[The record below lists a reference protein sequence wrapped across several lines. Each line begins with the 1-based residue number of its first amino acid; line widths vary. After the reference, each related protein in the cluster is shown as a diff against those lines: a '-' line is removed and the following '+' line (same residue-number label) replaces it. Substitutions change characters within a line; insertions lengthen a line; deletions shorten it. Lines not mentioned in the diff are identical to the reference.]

1 VIDTA
6 FTQLEPVV
14 SIKGA
19 CAALGRSRATL
30 YRSRRPTLPR
40 QARPRPVPR
49 NALAGEEQAAILGAL
64 HQARFLDRAPAEVY
78 AVLLDE
84 GTYLGSASTMYRV
97 LHANDEVR
105 ERRALATHP
114 PRKIPELLA
123 SEPNRVWSYDDTHL
137 RGPARGVWY
146 FLFAMLDIFSRYV
159 PGHIVLPA
167 EEGEAVK
174 DWIDG
179 LVRTAGP
186 NTAPLLTIH
195 ADNGGPMISKP
206 VSVLLGDLHIE
217 RSHSRPHVSNDNPYS
232 EAGFKT
238 LKYCPS
244 FPSRSAASRTPEP
257 SAPGSSTSTTTST
270 GTQELAIT
278 LRRRSTSAPQP
289 RSERP
294 AASSSR
300 RHTRPIRNA
309 SLMAHPRRH
318 FFRDRPGS
326 TSRRR
331 ILHRSSAER
340 VSQVA

>member
-217 RSHSRPHVSNDNPYS
+217 RSHSRPHVSND
-232 EAGFKT
+232 
-238 LKYCPS
+238 CDD
-244 FPSRSAASRTPEP
+244 
-257 SAPGSSTSTTTST
+257 
-270 GTQELAIT
+270 
-278 LRRRSTSAPQP
+278 
-289 RSERP
+289 
-294 AASSSR
+294 R
-300 RHTRPIRNA
+300 RHVI
-309 SLMAHPRRH
+309 
-318 FFRDRPGS
+318 PG
-326 TSRRR
+326 R
-331 ILHRSSAER
+331 A
-340 VSQVA
+340 